1 MEFPRLK
8 TAAVQQYGSSVS
20 SRFAT
25 RVLRFVDGTE
35 QRFPVEKGAGK
46 KWVLRYAQLAE
57 GELAALDDFFL
68 AMQGP
73 TQEFTFEDPET
84 GVRHERCRLMREELA
99 LHLDAEHGGSLEIE
113 IVEVID

>member
-1 MEFPRLK
+1 MQFPRLK

-20 SRFAT
+20 SRFET

-35 QRFPVEKGAGK
+35 QRFPVQKGAGK
-46 KWVLRYAQLAE
+46 RWVLRYTQLAE

-73 TQEFTFEDPET
+73 SQEFAYEDPET
-84 GVRHERCRLMREELA
+84 GVRYERCRLIRENLV

-113 IVEVID
+113 IVEVIE

>member
-20 SRFAT
+20 SRFET

-35 QRFPVEKGAGK
+35 QRFPLQRSAGK
-46 KWVLRYAQLAE
+46 RWVLRYSQLAE
-57 GELAALDDFFL
+57 GEMAALDDFFL

-73 TQEFTFEDPET
+73 TQEFAFEDPET
-84 GVRHERCRLMREELA
+84 GVRHERCRLMREKLA
-99 LHLDAEHGGSLEIE
+99 LRLDAEHGGALEIE